1 MVLRIRLRSTA
12 PADVDFDDTPE
23 EAAWRARCRAFLD
36 QHAERRRGSIDW
48 AGSLWAKPASEE
60 ELEAQRVAAAE
71 WQTLKFEHG
80 WAGLTWPE
88 AFGGRGLSSHFNAIF
103 AEEEAAYDVPIGV
116 YAQSIGMAGPTIIAH
131 GTDAQKARYL
141 EPMLRG
147 VETWCQLFSEPG
159 AGSDLAGLRTTGVVD
174 GDEIIVNGQK
184 VWTSN
189 AVEAAHGMLLV
200 RTDPDAPKHRGI
212 TYLLVDMSLPGIEVR
227 PLRQINGRS
236 EFNEV
241 FLDDVRVPIDGVLGA
256 IDAGW
261 GPILT
266 TLMNERQGIGT
277 GMRGGSADLIEIAE
291 AFGCVDDPNV
301 RQELMRLHT
310 MEQTIRFLGYR
321 VRTAASRGVAPGPE
335 SSVLKLAA
343 SRRLELQGS
352 LAMRVMGAAATLAG
366 EDAHANGFWHNYAF
380 LGQWAARIGGGTDQ
394 VQRNIVGENVL
405 GLPQEPRPDKGV
417 PFREIPAS

>member
-1 MVLRIRLRSTA
+1 M
-12 PADVDFDDTPE
+12 DFDDTPE
-23 EAAWRARCRAFLD
+23 ELAWRHDCRAFLD
-36 QHAERRRGSIDW
+36 AHAVRRVGSIDW
-48 AGSLWAKPASEE
+48 SQSLWARTPSDAEI
-60 ELEAQRVAAAE
+60 EAQRQAAAA
-71 WQTLKFEHG
+71 WQTRKFEHG
-80 WAGLTWPE
+80 WAGLTWPT
-88 AFGGRGLSSHFNAIF
+88 AFGGRGLSSHFAAIF

-116 YAQSIGMAGPTIIAH
+116 YAQSIGMAGPAIIAH
-131 GTDAQKARYL
+131 GTDAQKTAYL

-147 VETWCQLFSEPG
+147 DETWCQLFSEPG

-174 GDEIIVNGQK
+174 GDELIVSGQK

-200 RTDPDAPKHRGI
+200 RTDPDVPKHRGI
-212 TYLLVDMSLPGIEVR
+212 TYVLLDMTLPGIEIR
-227 PLRQINGRS
+227 PIRQINGRA

-241 FLDDVRVPIDGVLGA
+241 FLDDVRVPLSCVLGEVN
-256 IDAGW
+256 AGW

-277 GMRGGSADLIEIAE
+277 GMRGGFADLVEIA
-291 AFGCVDDPNV
+291 AGVGVTDDPCLRQALV
-301 RQELMRLHT
+301 RLFEL
-310 MEQTIRFLGYR
+310 EETIRFLGYR
-321 VRTAASRGVAPGPE
+321 VRTAASRGAAPGPE

-343 SRRLELQGS
+343 SRRLEAQGS
-352 LAMRVMGAAATLAG
+352 LAMRVMGAAAMLAG
-366 EDAHANGFWHNYAF
+366 EDAHANGFWQSYAF

-417 PFREIPAS
+417 PFREIPAG

>member
-1 MVLRIRLRSTA
+1 M
-12 PADVDFDDTPE
+12 DFDDTAP

-36 QHAERRRGSIDW
+36 EHATRRDGPIDW
-48 AGSLWAKPASEE
+48 SQSLWASSASDAEI
-60 ELEAQRVAAAE
+60 EAHRIAAAA
-71 WQTLKFEHG
+71 WQTFKFEHG

-88 AFGGRGLSSHFNAIF
+88 AFGGQGLSSHFNAIF

-116 YAQSIGMAGPTIIAH
+116 YAQSIGMAGPAIIAH
-131 GTDAQKARYL
+131 GTDTQKARYL

-147 VETWCQLFSEPG
+147 AETWCQLFSEPG

-174 GDEIIVNGQK
+174 GEEIIVNGQK

-200 RTDPDAPKHRGI
+200 RTDSDVPKHRGI
-212 TYLLVDMSLPGIEVR
+212 TYLLVDMSLPGIDIR
-227 PLRQINGRS
+227 PLRQINGRA

-241 FLDDVRVPIDGVLGA
+241 FLDDVRVPTDCVLGE

-266 TLMNERQGIGT
+266 TLMNERQGIGI
-277 GMRGGSADLIEIAE
+277 GLRSGAE
-291 AFGCVDDPNV
+291 DMLELAREFGCERDPCI
-301 RQELMRLHT
+301 RQELMRLHSLD
-310 MEQTIRFLGYR
+310 QTIRFLGYR
-321 VRTAASRGVAPGPE
+321 VRTAASRGQTPGPE

-352 LAMRVMGAAATLAG
+352 LAMSVMGAAGTLTG
-366 EDAHANGFWHNYAF
+366 EDAHANGFWQNYGF

-394 VQRNIVGENVL
+394 VQRNIVGESVL

>member
-1 MVLRIRLRSTA
+1 
-12 PADVDFDDTPE
+12 VDFDDTPE
-23 EAAWRARCRAFLD
+23 EAAWREECRSFLD
-36 QHAERRRGSIDW
+36 AHATRRTGTIDW
-48 AGSLWAKPASEE
+48 SQSLWAKPASDEE
-60 ELEAQRVAAAE
+60 IEAHRQASAA
-71 WQTLKFEHG
+71 WQTHKFEHG

-88 AFGGRGLSSHFNAIF
+88 AFGGQGRSSHFAAIF
-103 AEEEAAYDVPIGV
+103 SEEEAAYDVPIGV

-174 GDEIIVNGQK
+174 GDEIVVNGQK

-212 TYLLVDMSLPGIEVR
+212 TYLLLDMTLPGIEIR
-227 PLRQINGRS
+227 PLRQINGRA

-241 FLDDVRVPIDGVLGA
+241 FLDDVRVPLSGVLGE
-256 IDAGW
+256 IHAGW

-277 GMRGGSADLIEIAE
+277 GMRGGVEDLIELARQS
-291 AFGCVDDPNV
+291 GTLTDPLLRVELV
-301 RQELMRLHT
+301 RLLEL
-310 MEQTIRFLGYR
+310 EETIRFLGYR
-321 VRTAASRGVAPGPE
+321 VRTAASRGEQPGPE
-335 SSVLKLAA
+335 SSILKLAA
-343 SRRLELQGS
+343 SRRLERQGS
-352 LAMRVMGAAATLAG
+352 LAMRIMGASGTLAG
-366 EDAHANGFWHNYAF
+366 TDAPVDGFWQNYAF

-417 PFREIPAS
+417 PFRDIPTS

>member
-1 MVLRIRLRSTA
+1 M
-12 PADVDFDDTPE
+12 DFDDTPE
-23 EAAWRARCRAFLD
+23 EAAWRRECRAFLD
-36 QHAERRRGSIDW
+36 AHATRRTGSIDW
-48 AGSLWAKPASEE
+48 SQSLWTKPAD
-60 ELEAQRVAAAE
+60 EAEIEAHRVAAAE
-71 WQTLKFEHG
+71 WQTFKFEHG

-88 AFGGRGLSSHFNAIF
+88 AFGGQGRSSHLAAIF

-174 GDEIIVNGQK
+174 GDEIVVNGQK

-212 TYLLVDMSLPGIEVR
+212 TYLLLDMSLPGVEIR
-227 PLRQINGRS
+227 PLRQINGRA

-241 FLDDVRVPIDGVLGA
+241 FLDDVRVPVDAVVGEV
-256 IDAGW
+256 DAGW

-277 GMRGGSADLIEIAE
+277 GMRGGVTDLVEVARS
-291 AFGCVDDPNV
+291 FGVADDPVV
-301 RQELMRLHT
+301 RQELTRLFA
-310 MEQTIRFLGYR
+310 MEETIRFLGYR
-321 VRTAASRGVAPGPE
+321 VRTAASRGEQPGPE

-352 LAMRVMGAAATLAG
+352 VAMQVMGAAATLAG
-366 EDAHANGFWHNYAF
+366 EDAHANGFWQNYAF

-394 VQRNIVGENVL
+394 IQRNIVGENVL

-417 PFREIPAS
+417 PFREIPTS

>member
-1 MVLRIRLRSTA
+1 M
-12 PADVDFDDTPE
+12 DFDDTPE
-23 EAAWRARCRAFLD
+23 EAAWRLECRAFLD
-36 QHAERRRGSIDW
+36 AHASRRDGAIDW
-48 AGSLWAKPASEE
+48 SESHWAIHPSPEE
-60 ELEAQRVAAAE
+60 AEAARVAAAA
-71 WQTLKFEHG
+71 WQTTKFEAG
-80 WAGLTWPE
+80 WAGLTWPVE
-88 AFGGRGLSSHFNAIF
+88 FGGRGRSSHFNAIF
-103 AEEEAAYDVPIGV
+103 AEEEAAYDVPVGG
-116 YAQSIGMAGPTIIAH
+116 YSQSIGMAGPTIIRH

-147 VETWCQLFSEPG
+147 IETWCQLFSEPN

-174 GDEIIVNGQK
+174 GDEMIVTGQK

-212 TYLLVDMSLPGIEVR
+212 TYLLVDMTLPGIEIR
-227 PLRQINGRS
+227 PLQQIDGRA

-241 FLDDVRVPIDGVLGA
+241 FLDEVRVPLDCVLGEVN
-256 IDAGW
+256 AGW

-266 TLMNERQGIGT
+266 TLTNERQSIGT
-277 GMRGGSADLIEIAE
+277 SGRFGVADVIDLAR
-291 AFGCVDDPNV
+291 AFGVEQRPAI
-301 RQELMRLHT
+301 RQHLARLVE
-310 MEQTIRFLGYR
+310 MESTIRYLSYR
-321 VRTAASRGVAPGPE
+321 VRTAASRGEVPGPE

-352 LAMRVMGAAATLAG
+352 LVMEIMGGAAMLAG
-366 EDAHANGFWHNYAF
+366 ADAPMNGFWQNAGF
-380 LGQWAARIGGGTDQ
+380 LCQWMSRIGGGTDE

-417 PFREIPAS
+417 AFSEIPT

>member
-1 MVLRIRLRSTA
+1 M
-12 PADVDFDDTPE
+12 DFDDTPE
-23 EAAWRARCRAFLD
+23 EAAWRAECRAFLE
-36 QHAERRRGSIDW
+36 QHAERRSGPIDW
-48 AGSLWAKPASEE
+48 SQSLWAKSASEE
-60 ELEAQRVAAAE
+60 ELEAQRVEAAR
-71 WQTLKFEHG
+71 WQTFKFEHG

-88 AFGGRGLSSHFNAIF
+88 AFGGRGLSSHLAAIF
-103 AEEEAAYDVPIGV
+103 AEEEAAFDVPVGV

-131 GTDAQKARYL
+131 GTDAQKTRYL

-174 GDEIIVNGQK
+174 GDEMIVNGQK

-212 TYLLVDMSLPGIEVR
+212 TYLLVDMTLPGIEIR
-227 PLRQINGRS
+227 PLRQINGRA

-241 FLDDVRVPIDGVLGA
+241 FLDEVRVPLEGVLGE
-256 IDAGW
+256 INAGW

-277 GMRGGSADLIEIAE
+277 GMRGGTTDLIEIARR
-291 AFGCVDDPNV
+291 FGCADDARV
-301 RQELMRLHT
+301 RQALARLHS
-310 MEQTIRFLGYR
+310 MEETIRFLSYR
-321 VRTAASRGVAPGPE
+321 VRTSASRGEPPGPE

-343 SRRLELQGS
+343 SRRLEAQGS
-352 LAMRVMGAAATLAG
+352 LVMRLMGAAATLA
-366 EDAHANGFWHNYAF
+366 ETDAHANGFWQNYAF

-417 PFREIPAS
+417 AFREIPTS

>member
-1 MVLRIRLRSTA
+1 M
-12 PADVDFDDTPE
+12 DFDDTPE
-23 EAAWRARCRAFLD
+23 EAAWRAECRVFLD
-36 QHAERRRGSIDW
+36 EHA
-48 AGSLWAKPASEE
+48 SLRSGGVEQAMAHWVNRWSDD
-60 ELEAQRVAAAE
+60 ELEAQRAEAAR
-71 WQTLKFEHG
+71 WQTFKFEQG
-80 WAGLTWPE
+80 WAGLTWPVE
-88 AFGGRGLSSHFNAIF
+88 FGGRGLSSHFNAIF
-103 AEEEAAYDVPIGV
+103 AEEESAYDVPMGG
-116 YAQSIGMAGPTIIAH
+116 YTQSIGMAGPAIIAH
-131 GTDAQKARYL
+131 GTDDQKRRYL

-147 VETWCQLFSEPG
+147 TETWCQLFSEPG
-159 AGSDLAGLRTTGVVD
+159 AGSDLAGLRTSGVVD

-212 TYLLVDMSLPGIEVR
+212 TYLLLDMTSPGVDIR
-227 PLRQINGRS
+227 PLEQINGRA

-241 FLDDVRVPIDGVLGA
+241 FLDDVRVPLANVLGEV
-256 IDAGW
+256 DAGW

-266 TLMNERQGIGT
+266 TLMNERQGIGV
-277 GMRGGSADLIEIAE
+277 GMRTGAADLIEIARK
-291 AFGCVDDPNV
+291 FGVSDDRRV
-301 RQELMRLHT
+301 RQDLARLVE
-310 MEQTIRFLGYR
+310 MEETIRFLSYR
-321 VRTAASRGVAPGPE
+321 VRTASSRGVAPGPE

-352 LAMRVMGAAATLAG
+352 LVMRLMGASAMLAG
-366 EDAHANGFWHNYAF
+366 DDAHAGGFWHNYGF

-417 PFREIPAS
+417 PFREIATSM

>member
-1 MVLRIRLRSTA
+1 M
-12 PADVDFDDTPE
+12 DFDDTRA
-23 EAAWRARCRAFLD
+23 EAAWREECRDFLD
-36 QHAERRRGSIDW
+36 AHASRRVGAIDW
-48 AGSLWAKPASEE
+48 SQSLWAKPAAAEE
-60 ELEAQRVAAAE
+60 IERHRIAAAA
-71 WQTLKFEHG
+71 WQTVKFEQG

-88 AFGGRGLSSHFNAIF
+88 AFGGRGLSSHFAAIF
-103 AEEEAAYDVPIGV
+103 AEEEAAYDVPVGV

-131 GTDAQKARYL
+131 GTDAQKTRYL

-147 VETWCQLFSEPG
+147 SETWCQLFSEPG
-159 AGSDLAGLRTTGVVD
+159 AGSDLAGLRTAGIVD
-174 GDEIIVNGQK
+174 GDELIVNGQK

-212 TYLLVDMSLPGIEVR
+212 TYLLLDMSLPGIEIR
-227 PLRQINGRS
+227 PLRQINGRA

-241 FLDDVRVPIDGVLGA
+241 FLDDVRVPLECVLGE

-277 GMRGGSADLIEIAE
+277 GMRGGTSDLIEVAR
-291 AFGCVDDPNV
+291 AFGVADDPLL
-301 RQELMRLHT
+301 RQDLIRLFE
-310 MEQTIRFLGYR
+310 MEETIRFLGYR
-321 VRTAASRGVAPGPE
+321 VRTAASRGERPGPE

-366 EDAHANGFWHNYAF
+366 EDAHANGFWQNYAF

-417 PFREIPAS
+417 PFREIPVS